1 MSRGQALVEL
11 ALCAPVVMM
20 LALGSVAV
28 VQIQDAAAGLEAAT
42 EAAAAAAA
50 GAPDPIE
57 AAAAAQQRFA
67 AVASDYPLRAA
78 SIRLSAGDFS
88 RAGELVASSSAI
100 VDIGWAA
107 MGLPSSISLRATAV
121 WRIEPWRTRRSPS

>member
-1 MSRGQALVEL
+1 VSRGQALVEL

-28 VQIQDAAAGLEAAT
+28 VQIQDAAAGLEAA
-42 EAAAAAAA
+42 
-50 GAPDPIE
+50 
-57 AAAAAQQRFA
+57 QQRFA

-78 SIRLSAGDFS
+78 TIRLSAGDFS

-107 MGLPSSISLRATAV
+107 MGLPSRISLRATAV
-121 WRIEPWRTRRSPS
+121 WRIEPWRTRRTPS

>member
-11 ALCAPVVMM
+11 ALCAPVVMV

-42 EAAAAAAA
+42 EAAASAAVR
-50 GAPDPIE
+50 APDPIA

-67 AVASDYPLRAA
+67 AVATSYPLQAA
-78 SIRLSAGDFS
+78 TIHISVGDFN

-100 VDIGWAA
+100 VDIGWVA
-107 MGLPSSISLRATAV
+107 MGLPSRISLRARATGK
-121 WRIEPWRTRRSPS
+121 IEPWRTRMSPP